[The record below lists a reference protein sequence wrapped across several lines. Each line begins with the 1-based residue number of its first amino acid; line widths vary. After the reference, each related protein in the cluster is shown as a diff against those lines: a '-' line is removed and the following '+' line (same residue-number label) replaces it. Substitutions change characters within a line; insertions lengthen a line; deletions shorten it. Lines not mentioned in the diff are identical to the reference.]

1 MASEVT
7 FVQPSIPRFDGQ
19 YEHWSMLM
27 ENFLRSKEYWQAI
40 EYGVETPDNIMA
52 LTNVQQQ
59 ELQAMKL
66 KDLKAKNYLFQAI
79 DRSILEKIL
88 NKATMKPD
96 EPVSDYFS
104 RVMAIVNK
112 MRIHGDKTEDVTVV
126 EKILRSLTTKFNFV
140 VCAIEESKDVDEL
153 SLDEL
158 QSSLMVH
165 EQKFKQPDSEE
176 RALKVST
183 DHSMTSKMRWMRK
196 IDEKKEEK
204 EERRVEAR
212 KRRRQQGRGQ
222 RKKMGTP
229 DKSSIEC
236 YRCHKFGHY
245 SNKCRTNLGTT
256 QGEEVNYAE
265 NEVPQD
271 EILLLMASC
280 EIEPTHKNVWYLD
293 TGFWNLDT
301 KVSVLGKGEATVV
314 TEHNVTH
321 NMSSV
326 LYVPDL
332 KTNLLSIGQ
341 LQEKGYEI
349 SIKKGVCKILH
360 DEFGIGYGLKTLQQK
375 AMVAGL
381 PHFSSSSYVCEEC
394 TLSKQHRE
402 PFPKGK
408 TQRAR
413 KLLEM
418 VHSDICGPID
428 PTSNGEQ
435 GIKRQLT
442 AAYTPQQNG
451 VSERKNRTILN
462 MVRSLMQHSKVPK
475 NFRPEAVNWS
485 IHILNRSPTFAFQ
498 NMTPEEA
505 WSGKKPDVS
514 HFRVFG
520 CIAYARVPDQKRKKL
535 DDKGE
540 KCILLG
546 VSDCSKA
553 FKLYNPNTKKIII
566 SRDVIFDEDN
576 VWQWDKPH
584 TQQQVPTDL
593 DGGSSHHHDE
603 YFVQPQVVESTAIE
617 ESAIPIRDTRSSRV
631 RRRPAWMNDF
641 EVTGV
646 EQSEDPLVH
655 FVLFADC
662 DPVVF
667 EEAVKEPKW
676 QKAMDEEIA
685 AIERNKT
692 WELVDLPKGQKVID
706 VKWVYKTKLKR
717 NGEVDKYKAR
727 LVAKGYKQEYGVDY
741 KEVFSPV
748 ARHDTIRLVIAL
760 AAQNSWPVFHLDV
773 KSAFLH
779 GELKEQFKKSVMA
792 EFDMSDLGRLHY
804 FLGIEVVQSDA
815 GIFIS
820 QRKYMQEILKKFRMK
835 DCNPVSTPVEP
846 GVKLVKDENGRDV
859 DSTLYKQ
866 IVGSL
871 IYLTA
876 TRPDIMYV
884 VNLVCRFMESPK
896 EVHLQAAK
904 RIMRYLQGTLD
915 YGIMYK
921 RGEDSE
927 LIGFTDGDYAGD
939 LDDGKSTSGYAF
951 MIGSGAISWS
961 SRKQPIVTLS
971 TTEAELVA
979 ATACGCQAIWLRY
992 ILEEL
997 NFSQGEPIIIFCDN
1011 NSSIKLSRDRVLH
1024 GRSKHISVRCHFLR
1038 DRTRSQELELVYCRS
1053 EDQVADILTKALKPA
1068 VFQKLRRMLGVC
1080 KI

>member
-1 MASEVT
+1 MASEGT

-40 EYGVETPDNIMA
+40 EYGVETPDNIIA

-59 ELQAMKL
+59 ELQTMKL
-66 KDLKAKNYLFQAI
+66 KDLKPIITWRRQQLQAL
-79 DRSILEKIL
+79 RSEFETIR
-88 NKATMKPD
+88 MKPD

-126 EKILRSLTTKFNFV
+126 EKILRSLTMKFNFV

-165 EQKFKQPDSEE
+165 EQKQ
-176 RALKVST
+176 
-183 DHSMTSKMRWMRK
+183 
-196 IDEKKEEK
+196 EKKDRREK
-204 EERRVEAR
+204 EKESRRIE
-212 KRRRQQGRGQ
+212 QEFGTWTQ
-222 RKKMGTP
+222 RF
-229 DKSSIEC
+229 
-236 YRCHKFGHY
+236 Y
-245 SNKCRTNLGTT
+245 
-256 QGEEVNYAE
+256 
-265 NEVPQD
+265 
-271 EILLLMASC
+271 
-280 EIEPTHKNVWYLD
+280 
-293 TGFWNLDT
+293 
-301 KVSVLGKGEATVV
+301 VLGKGEATVV

-326 LYVPDL
+326 LYVLDL

-341 LQEKGYEI
+341 LQEKGHEI

-381 PHFSSSSYVCEEC
+381 PHFSSSSYVCEEY

-413 KLLEM
+413 KLLEI
-418 VHSDICGPID
+418 VHSDICRPID
-428 PTSNGEQ
+428 PTSNG
-435 GIKRQLT
+435 
-442 AAYTPQQNG
+442 
-451 VSERKNRTILN
+451 
-462 MVRSLMQHSKVPK
+462 VPK

-485 IHILNRSPTFAFQ
+485 IRILNRSPTFAVQ

-505 WSGKKPDVS
+505 WSGKKP
-514 HFRVFG
+514 
-520 CIAYARVPDQKRKKL
+520 I
-535 DDKGE
+535 
-540 KCILLG
+540 
-546 VSDCSKA
+546 
-553 FKLYNPNTKKIII
+553 
-566 SRDVIFDEDN
+566 RDVIFDEDN

-593 DGGSSHHHDE
+593 DGDSSHHHDE

-646 EQSEDPLVH
+646 EQLEDPLVH

-676 QKAMDEEIA
+676 QKAMDEEIV

-706 VKWVYKTKLKR
+706 VKVSTKLKR
-717 NGEVDKYKAR
+717 NGEVDKYKAC
-727 LVAKGYKQEYGVDY
+727 LVAKGYKQVYGVDY

-760 AAQNSWPVFHLDV
+760 AAQNSWPIFHLDV

-779 GELKEQFKKSVMA
+779 GELKEQVFVSQPPGYVKDIHKVYKLNKALYGLKQAPRAWYGRIEAYFTEQGFRKCPYKYSLFVKVEDRWRILMVCLYVDDLLFTGNDTVMFEKFKKSVMA

-871 IYLTA
+871 MYLTA
-876 TRPDIMYV
+876 TRPDIMYA
-884 VNLVCRFMESPK
+884 VNLVC
-896 EVHLQAAK
+896 
-904 RIMRYLQGTLD
+904 
-915 YGIMYK
+915 

-927 LIGFTDGDYAGD
+927 LIGFTDSDYAGV
-939 LDDGKSTSGYAF
+939 LDDGKRTSGYAF

-1038 DRTRSQELELVYCRS
+1038 DRTRSQSCLVYV
-1053 EDQVADILTKALKPA
+1053 E
-1068 VFQKLRRMLGVC
+1068 
-1080 KI
+1080 